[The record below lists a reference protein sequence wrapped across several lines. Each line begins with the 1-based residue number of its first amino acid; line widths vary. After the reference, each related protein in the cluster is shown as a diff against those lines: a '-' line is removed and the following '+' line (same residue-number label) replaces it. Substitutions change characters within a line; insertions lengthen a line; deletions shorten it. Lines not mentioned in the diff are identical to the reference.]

1 MNTDKIE
8 IERSVGFRAFPQ
20 CRCVYYGDDVSD
32 TEFTCKRDGAVV
44 DPERVEGGIADVRG
58 VESDGGGDAGGC

>member
-1 MNTDKIE
+1 
-8 IERSVGFRAFPQ
+8 
-20 CRCVYYGDDVSD
+20 VYYGDDVSD

-58 VESDGGGDAGGC
+58 VESDGGGDAGGCEPDFGEERSAVVGDRGAMLDS